1 MLWSRYN
8 LGEIPG
14 LRIMTQ
20 FLRHWT
26 LSQREE
32 RHMAMRDQ
40 IKYTT
45 RESGVKYNNHE
56 CVNITYIR

>member
-1 MLWSRYN
+1 
-8 LGEIPG
+8 
-14 LRIMTQ
+14 MTQ

-32 RHMAMRDQ
+32 RHVAMRDE

-45 RESGVKYNNHE
+45 RESGVKDPSDFFCIKQKNPRGHE
-56 CVNITYIR
+56 YQTIPVLANYR